1 MPFAFKTRREA
12 ESLGM
17 ADLPLVVLPHP
28 LSSRAEEVIRR
39 FAAETL
45 DEVEYALSGS
55 VEALAARY
63 HQRVT
68 PFAEL
73 SAPATKPIA

>member
-12 ESLGM
+12 ESLGI

-28 LSSRAEEVIRR
+28 LSSRAEDVIRG

-45 DEVEYALSGS
+45 AEVEYALAGP
-55 VEALAARY
+55 VDELAARY

-68 PFAEL
+68 PVDRTTVPGGEPTA
-73 SAPATKPIA
+73 

>member
-28 LSSRAEEVIRR
+28 LSSRAEDVIRT

-45 DEVEYALSGS
+45 DEVEYALAGP
-55 VEALAARY
+55 VDGLAARY
-63 HQRVT
+63 HRRVT
-68 PFAEL
+68 PIDRPPAPGDEP
-73 SAPATKPIA
+73 SA

>member
-28 LSSRAEEVIRR
+28 LSSRAEDVIRR

-45 DEVEYALSGS
+45 DEVEYALAGP
-55 VEALAARY
+55 VDGLAARY
-63 HQRVT
+63 HQRVAALERT
-68 PFAEL
+68 PAQGSE
-73 SAPATKPIA
+73 PNT